1 VTAAPVPGLSSE
13 AARRRLARDGPNE
26 IARRERFSAA
36 RELATLVT
44 NPLIVILLLASAV
57 SAAVGE
63 VVNATVI
70 VAMVAMGTALSFVQT
85 YRSQRAASA
94 LRALVAPL
102 AHVQRDG
109 AWVEIPHRE
118 LVIGDLIRLSAGDLV
133 PADAELRE
141 ERELHVQEAVL
152 TGESVP
158 AEKAVGDV
166 TYAGTSVVTG
176 FAVAEVVRTGGATA
190 FGRIAAS
197 LSQRPPE
204 TEFERGT
211 RAFGVLIMRTVF
223 FFVLFVLLVN
233 IALHR
238 DPLETLLFAIALA
251 MGLTPEYLPMIMTV
265 TLAQGAVR
273 MSREGVIVKRLASIQ
288 DLGSIDVLCSDKTN
302 TLTSGA
308 LALER
313 AVDAAG
319 VACDEPLRL
328 GALNSAYET
337 GIASPLDAAIL
348 ARERPDPARSRKIDE
363 IPFDFIRRRTSVV
376 VECDRR
382 RLLVTKGAPEGV
394 LDVCVIAADAREGAM
409 VTYRALSADGFRVL
423 AVGSR
428 EIPEQAAYGPED
440 EHGLAFAG
448 FLAFADPPLE
458 GVGDVVRALLDD
470 GVELK
475 ILSGDNELVTRH
487 VCERI
492 GIDPGPIVVGSDLDR
507 IDEAR
512 LPLVAEATRAFARVT
527 PDQKERVIR
536 ALKRRGHVVGFLGD
550 GVNDAPSLH
559 SADIGI
565 SVMAG
570 VDVAK
575 DAADVILRSRSL
587 AVLHTGIVAG
597 RRSFGNV
604 VKYLLMGTSSSF
616 GNVLSMAAASLFLPF
631 LPMMP
636 RQILV
641 NDFLYDVSQ
650 IAIPTDNVDPSFTR
664 KPRRWDMKLVWK
676 FMLVLGPVSSAYDLL
691 TFGALIFV
699 FGFGAAAFQ
708 TGWFIESLATQTLVL
723 LVIRTAADPLR
734 NRPSRPLFLAVLAA
748 LVVGLVLPY
757 SPFATALGFVPLPP
771 SYYAFV
777 VAVVA
782 TYLGMVELLK
792 HRIMSAA

>member
-1 VTAAPVPGLSSE
+1 
-13 AARRRLARDGPNE
+13 
-26 IARRERFSAA
+26 
-36 RELATLVT
+36 
-44 NPLIVILLLASAV
+44 
-57 SAAVGE
+57 
-63 VVNATVI
+63 
-70 VAMVAMGTALSFVQT
+70 
-85 YRSQRAASA
+85 
-94 LRALVAPL
+94 
-102 AHVQRDG
+102 
-109 AWVEIPHRE
+109 
-118 LVIGDLIRLSAGDLV
+118 
-133 PADAELRE
+133 
-141 ERELHVQEAVL
+141 
-152 TGESVP
+152 
-158 AEKAVGDV
+158 
-166 TYAGTSVVTG
+166 
-176 FAVAEVVRTGGATA
+176 
-190 FGRIAAS
+190 
-197 LSQRPPE
+197 
-204 TEFERGT
+204 
-211 RAFGVLIMRTVF
+211 MRTVF

-363 IPFDFIRRRTSVV
+363 VPFDFTRRRTSVV
-376 VECDRR
+376 VACDRR

-394 LDVCVIAADAREGAM
+394 LDTCVIDTDAREGAM
-409 VTYRALSADGFRVL
+409 ATYRALSADGFRVL

-428 EIPEQAAYGPED
+428 EISEQAAYGPED
-440 EHGLAFAG
+440 EHGLALAG

-458 GVGDVVRALLDD
+458 GVGDVVRALRDD

-492 GIDPGPIVVGSDLDR
+492 GMDPGPIVVGSDLDR
-507 IDEAR
+507 IDDAR

-565 SVMAG
+565 SVIAG

-650 IAIPTDNVDPSFTR
+650 MAIPTDNVDPSFTR
-664 KPRRWDMKLVWK
+664 KPRRWDIKLVWK

-748 LVVGLVLPY
+748 VAVGLVLPY

-771 SYYAFV
+771 AYYVFI

-782 TYLGMVELLK
+782 TYLGIVELVK
-792 HRIMSAA
+792 HRIMSPA

>member
-1 VTAAPVPGLSSE
+1 MPNGSRVGLSSD
-13 AARRRLARDGPNE
+13 AARRLLARDGPNE
-26 IARRERFSAA
+26 VAAHERFSAA
-36 RELATLVT
+36 REIGILLT
-44 NPLIVILLLASAV
+44 NPLIIVLLLASAV

-70 VAMVAMGTALSFVQT
+70 VAMIAMGTALSFVQT
-85 YRSQRAASA
+85 YRSQRAAFA

-102 AHVQRDG
+102 AHVLRDG
-109 AWVEIPHRE
+109 GWIELPHRE
-118 LVIGDLIRLSAGDLV
+118 IVVGDVIRLSAGDLV
-133 PADAELRE
+133 PADAELRD
-141 ERELHVQEAVL
+141 ERELHVQEAAL

-158 AEKAVGDV
+158 AEKAVGDTV
-166 TYAGTSVVTG
+166 SAGTSVVTG
-176 FAVAEVVRTGGATA
+176 FGVAVVVRTGAATA

-197 LSQRPPE
+197 LASRPPE
-204 TEFERGT
+204 TEFERGS
-211 RAFGVLIMRTVF
+211 RVFGVLIMRTVT
-223 FFVLFVLLVN
+223 FFVLFVVLVN
-233 IALHR
+233 IALRR
-238 DPLETLLFAIALA
+238 DPLESLLFAVALA

-288 DLGSIDVLCSDKTN
+288 DLGSIDILCSDKTN

-313 AVDAAG
+313 AVDAG
-319 VACDEPLRL
+319 GHPSDEVLRL
-328 GALNSAYET
+328 GALNSAYAT

-348 ARERPDPARSRKIDE
+348 ARERPDPARSAKIDE
-363 IPFDFIRRRTSVV
+363 IPFDFERRRTSLV
-376 VECDRR
+376 VECDGR
-382 RLLVTKGAPEGV
+382 RLLVMKGAPEGV
-394 LDVCVIAADAREGAM
+394 LDACTIDAELRGTAM
-409 VTYRALSADGFRVL
+409 TIYRSLSADGLRVL
-423 AVGSR
+423 SVASR
-428 EIPEQAAYGPED
+428 EAATQPEYGIVD
-440 EHGLAFAG
+440 ERGLVLAG

-458 GVGDVVRALLDD
+458 GVGDVVRALRDD
-470 GVELK
+470 GVVLK

-492 GIDPGPIVVGSDLDR
+492 GIEAGAILVGGDIDK
-507 IDEAR
+507 IDESR
-512 LPLVAEATRAFARVT
+512 LPLLAEATAVFARVA
-527 PDQKERVIR
+527 PDQKERIIR

-559 SADIGI
+559 TADIGI

-575 DAADVILRSRSL
+575 DAADVILRTRSL
-587 AVLHTGIVAG
+587 AALHTGILAG

-616 GNVLSMAAASLFLPF
+616 GNVLSMAVASLFLPF

-650 IAIPTDNVDPSFTR
+650 MAIPTDNVDPSFTR
-664 KPRRWDMKLVWK
+664 KPRRWDIKLVWR

-691 TFGALIFV
+691 TFGALLFV
-699 FGFGAAAFQ
+699 FGFGATAFQ

-734 NRPSRPLFLAVLAA
+734 NRPSLPLFLAVLAVVA
-748 LVVGLVLPY
+748 VGLVLPFT
-757 SPFATALGFVPLPP
+757 PVAPALGLVPMPAA
-771 SYYAFV
+771 YYAFN

-782 TYLGMVELLK
+782 TYLGIVELVK
-792 HRIMSAA
+792 HRLMRAE

>member
-1 VTAAPVPGLSSE
+1 
-13 AARRRLARDGPNE
+13 
-26 IARRERFSAA
+26 
-36 RELATLVT
+36 
-44 NPLIVILLLASAV
+44 VILLSNAGAEPTEP
-57 SAAVGE
+57 AAPFYGE
-63 VVNATVI
+63 I
-70 VAMVAMGTALSFVQT
+70 LEG
-85 YRSQRAASA
+85 
-94 LRALVAPL
+94 
-102 AHVQRDG
+102 H
-109 AWVEIPHRE
+109 
-118 LVIGDLIRLSAGDLV
+118 
-133 PADAELRE
+133 
-141 ERELHVQEAVL
+141 
-152 TGESVP
+152 
-158 AEKAVGDV
+158 
-166 TYAGTSVVTG
+166 
-176 FAVAEVVRTGGATA
+176 
-190 FGRIAAS
+190 IA
-197 LSQRPPE
+197 
-204 TEFERGT
+204 
-211 RAFGVLIMRTVF
+211 
-223 FFVLFVLLVN
+223 
-233 IALHR
+233 
-238 DPLETLLFAIALA
+238 
-251 MGLTPEYLPMIMTV
+251 Y
-265 TLAQGAVR
+265 
-273 MSREGVIVKRLASIQ
+273 
-288 DLGSIDVLCSDKTN
+288 
-302 TLTSGA
+302 
-308 LALER
+308 
-313 AVDAAG
+313 
-319 VACDEPLRL
+319 LRL

-363 IPFDFIRRRTSVV
+363 VPFDFTRRRTSVV
-376 VECDRR
+376 VACDRR

-394 LDVCVIAADAREGAM
+394 LDTCVIDTDAREGAM
-409 VTYRALSADGFRVL
+409 ATYRALSADGFRVL

-428 EIPEQAAYGPED
+428 EISEQAAYGPED
-440 EHGLAFAG
+440 EHGLALAG

-458 GVGDVVRALLDD
+458 GVGDVVRALRDD

-492 GIDPGPIVVGSDLDR
+492 GMDPGPIVVGSDLDR
-507 IDEAR
+507 IDDAR

-565 SVMAG
+565 SVIAG

-650 IAIPTDNVDPSFTR
+650 MAIPTDNVDPSFTR
-664 KPRRWDMKLVWK
+664 KPRRWDIKLVWK

-748 LVVGLVLPY
+748 VAVGLVLPY

-771 SYYAFV
+771 AYYVFI

-782 TYLGMVELLK
+782 TYLGIVELVK
-792 HRIMSAA
+792 HRIMSPA